1 METYIIILLCAAA
14 FAQDLLTLLLEEA
27 DSFKLPQD

>member
-14 FAQDLLTLLLEEA
+14 LPRFIDAIVGGGGLIQT
-27 DSFKLPQD
+27 PQD